1 MEGHTVIGIDF
12 GVNGKDPETGG
23 YDYFDWC
30 GLKVFHDPSGF
41 GELFLAGRRSE

>member
-1 MEGHTVIGIDF
+1 MARILD
-12 GVNGKDPETGG
+12 TGA

-41 GELFLAGRRSE
+41 GELLLAGRRSE